1 MLTFDNPKTI
11 TVDSARIRSFTV
23 YLANDPIIPGLTPP
37 VVRTTVE
44 QGTLANG
51 AFVGNR
57 TFTITIIPPAAEQM
71 ISGTGKIIRALLEYM
86 QSENFLPSGT
96 IQE

>member
-11 TVDSARIRSFTV
+11 TVDRARVRSFTV
-23 YLANDPIIPGLTPP
+23 YLADDPVIPGLTPP

-44 QGTLANG
+44 QGSRANG

-57 TFTITIIPPAAEQM
+57 TFTVTIIPPVAEQI
-71 ISGTGKIIRALLEYM
+71 ISGTETIVRALLEYM

-96 IQE
+96 IEE